1 MLRYADV
8 MQRVVLR
15 LKRQGIVRRAMLP
28 FLGLPGAHQAAFGA
42 TLAILISYSASLVL
56 GFGLSGSQGNRIATG
71 LLLFGLPLLL
81 FLLSFRN
88 GLRIQPPDFIFAGF
102 LVAVLLSFVLNPVEP
117 NSTKE
122 HLLLVASIAG
132 YLACRPMVAEDAA
145 VVRSAFE
152 RVTAVIVLVG
162 AVFTAAEIFNQWDG
176 PPGRPLVLGFNAA
189 GTYFMMSLGFLI
201 LALVTVDEP
210 RPKRTAAISAL
221 IFLPTVIFAA
231 AMVRFTFIALAGSL
245 FVAMILA
252 ERGKRWHV
260 VAIGFTIFLAV
271 VVGLSARHKTAMM
284 YAGYAVEKT
293 AEVRTAASEMPSCSL
308 TVNMRNSIAI
318 RKALARDAIYL
329 LPTAG
334 LVGTGLDSFMRFSCI
349 KAHQVHIS
357 ILQATVEFGWLGG
370 ISFVLLIG
378 AALYRLFLVSKH
390 NGAVRFILC
399 SLVFAVLL
407 SLAHGRISRDST
419 LFALIGCAVGVSDF
433 RRRKCDDA
441 MSFSDHGNQR
451 ASPSHV

>member
-15 LKRQGIVRRAMLP
+15 PERQGIVRRAMFP
-28 FLGLPGAHQAAFGA
+28 FLGSPGAHQAAFGA
-42 TLAILISYSASLVL
+42 TLAILISYSGSLLL
-56 GFGLSGSQGNRIATG
+56 GLGLAGSQGNSIATG
-71 LLLFGLPLLL
+71 SLLFGLPLLL
-81 FLLSFRN
+81 FLFSFRN
-88 GLRIQPPDFIFAGF
+88 GFYIQLPDFIFAAFLIAVLGSF
-102 LVAVLLSFVLNPVEP
+102 LVNPVEP
-117 NSTKE
+117 GSTKE
-122 HLLLVASIAG
+122 HLLLVASLAG
-132 YLACRPMVAEDAA
+132 YIACRPMMAEDADI
-145 VVRSAFE
+145 VRSAFE
-152 RVTAVIVLVG
+152 RITAVIVLVG
-162 AVFTAAEIFNQWDG
+162 AVFTAAEMFSQWDG
-176 PPGRPLVLGFNAA
+176 PPGKPLVFGFDAA
-189 GTYFMMSLGFLI
+189 ATYFMMSLGFLI

-210 RPKRTAAISAL
+210 SPKRTAAISAL

-252 ERGKRWHV
+252 ESGKRWHV

-271 VVGLSARHKTAMM
+271 VVGLSARYQTAIM

-293 AEVRTAASEMPSCSL
+293 AEARPNAAEIPSCRL
-308 TVNMRNSIAI
+308 KVNMKNSIAI
-318 RKALARDAIYL
+318 RQALAKDAIHL
-329 LPTAG
+329 IPTAG

-349 KAHQVHIS
+349 KAHQVHVS

-378 AALYRLFLVSKH
+378 AAVYRIFFIAKH

-407 SLAHGRISRDST
+407 SLAHGRISRDSA

-433 RRRKCDDA
+433 RRKKCDDA
-441 MSFSDHGNQR
+441 MSFSNHGNQG
-451 ASPSHV
+451 ASAGG

>member
-1 MLRYADV
+1 
-8 MQRVVLR
+8 
-15 LKRQGIVRRAMLP
+15 MLP
-28 FLGLPGAHQAAFGA
+28 FLGSPGAHQAAFGA
-42 TLAILISYSASLVL
+42 TLAILISYSALLIL
-56 GFGLSGSQGNRIATG
+56 GFGFSGSQGNRIATG

-88 GLRIQPPDFIFAGF
+88 GLRIQSPDFIFAGF
-102 LVAVLLSFVLNPVEP
+102 LIAVLLSFLVNPVEP

-122 HLLLVASIAG
+122 YLLLVASLAG

-293 AEVRTAASEMPSCSL
+293 VEARTGAPGASEMPSCSL

-378 AALYRLFLVSKH
+378 AALYRLFFIAKQ

-407 SLAHGRISRDST
+407 SLAHGRVSRDSA

-451 ASPSHV
+451 TTVGG